1 VFVPICSTPEQA
13 ALQVRFRNSVAPST
27 HFLFLFAVTR
37 FWTAF
42 GAAFAYYIIC
52 YSVIMAEGRNRNL
65 LILPIVV
72 DIIGVVG
79 AFIICV
85 IPNSVVYRR
94 TGFRRLT
101 MLLGAVLATQMT
113 VDVMHFSGCSA
124 CPYCSFILQNIF
136 LTGMVQPF
144 IVLWSLFI
152 DSLYWLGLAN
162 EMAEGVDLASEKTV
176 GIEQP
181 LVGISLDHGAASELA
196 RSLGSSTMKRV
207 VLIPHNRLELNV
219 HMSKLQLLG
228 TGGTAKVYKGMYT
241 DKSKVPKACAVK
253 VSFFVEFNAEVVRE
267 VIREAN
273 LCGSITNPRIVE
285 FYGIS
290 VMPPSIALVFELCE
304 HGSLE
309 KFLRRALGRLNEKN
323 KLLLCLDCAIA
334 IEYLHSI
341 KTRSVDISIRLVV
354 HPSFLQRRPKLLPW

>member
-1 VFVPICSTPEQA
+1 
-13 ALQVRFRNSVAPST
+13 
-27 HFLFLFAVTR
+27 
-37 FWTAF
+37 
-42 GAAFAYYIIC
+42 
-52 YSVIMAEGRNRNL
+52 MAEGRDRSL

-72 DIIGVVG
+72 DVIGMAA

-101 MLLGAVLATQMT
+101 TLFGVVLATQMT
-113 VDVMHFSGCSA
+113 VDVMHFSECST
-124 CPYCSFILQNIF
+124 CSYCSFILQNIF
-136 LTGMVQPF
+136 FTGMVQPF
-144 IVLWSLFI
+144 VVLWSLFI

-162 EMAEGVDLASEKTV
+162 EMAEGADLSSEKMV

-181 LVGISLDHGAASELA
+181 LVGISLDHRAASELA

-241 DKSKVPKACAVK
+241 DKSKAPKPCAVK

-273 LCGSITNPRIVE
+273 LCGSITSPRIVE

-309 KFLRRALGRLNEKN
+309 KFLRRALGQLNEKN
-323 KLLLCLDCAIA
+323 KLLLCLDCARA
-334 IEYLHSI
+334 IEYLHSL
-341 KTRSVDISIRLVV
+341 KTRSVDFIIRNDLR
-354 HPSFLQRRPKLLPW
+354 STSLQ